1 MSKVAGF
8 GEGITTDDEKDT
20 VKSDSV
26 ENYEHKISILG
37 VPIFKATKYHT
48 IDSKRVG
55 RE

>member
-8 GEGITTDDEKDT
+8 GQGITDAEEKDT

-37 VPIFKATKYHT
+37 VPVFKATKYHQ

-55 RE
+55 KE

>member
-1 MSKVAGF
+1 MSIKGF
-8 GEGITTDDEKDT
+8 GQTENNDQDT

-37 VPIFKATKYHT
+37 IPVFKATKYHQ

-55 RE
+55 KE